1 MRGALPGI
9 PWGSKF
15 QSAWHEIIRG
25 GARLIAPNLDCLLQ
39 PGREA
44 VGLNHSSAGVPTK
57 KRVIVIGRAEGFS
70 LFKPFHGFAQKLVGI
85 MAGTGMALEQPRL
98 GLSLADYARV
108 IGALIGIL
116 ET

>member
-1 MRGALPGI
+1 
-9 PWGSKF
+9 
-15 QSAWHEIIRG
+15 
-25 GARLIAPNLDCLLQ
+25 
-39 PGREA
+39 
-44 VGLNHSSAGVPTK
+44 
-57 KRVIVIGRAEGFS
+57 
-70 LFKPFHGFAQKLVGI
+70 